1 MKRIKLIIRVFL
13 LPCIFS
19 TPFFAQNQIEY
30 GSNNGEYITIQD
42 TQIYFEEYGEGT
54 PLLLLH
60 GGLGSIQVFKDVIPE
75 LSKHF
80 KVIAVDSPG
89 HGRSEQT
96 DTLSYQLI
104 TDYISDMI
112 DQMKLDSV
120 YTMGCSD
127 GAIVSLI
134 LAHDRPDKVLKAI
147 SDGGIVNEKGYKPG
161 IIESI
166 ESINP
171 ETMNKGWVDN
181 YKKINPQPEKWKKF
195 VLDTRSM
202 WLDFPY
208 IEDTIL
214 NNINV
219 PTLVMLGEHDVAIT
233 IEHALE
239 MHRTIEGSNIGII
252 PNAGHCICNTKP
264 EMLSEVAI
272 DFLRK
277 E

>member
-1 MKRIKLIIRVFL
+1 MSKRKIFIQVLFIS
-13 LPCIFS
+13 CILT
-19 TPFFAQNQIEY
+19 TPIFAQNQIEY
-30 GSNNGEYITIQD
+30 GSNNGEYIIIQD
-42 TQIYFEEYGEGT
+42 TKIYYEEYGEGD

-89 HGRSEQT
+89 HGRSEST

-104 TDYISDMI
+104 TDYISEMI
-112 DQMKLDSV
+112 DLMELDSV

-134 LAHDRPDKVLKAI
+134 LAHDRPDKVMKAI
-147 SDGGIVNEKGYKPG
+147 SDGGIVNKMGYKPD

-166 ESINP
+166 ESMSP
-171 ETMNKGWVDN
+171 ETMGKGWIDQ
-181 YKKINPQPEKWKKF
+181 YKKVNPQPDKWEKF

-208 IEDTIL
+208 VDGTIL
-214 NNINV
+214 NNINA
-219 PTLVMLGEHDVAIT
+219 PTLVVLGENDVAIT
-233 IEHALE
+233 VEHALE
-239 MHRTIEGSNIGII
+239 MHRAIEGSNLGII
-252 PNAGHCICNTKP
+252 PNAGHCVSNTKP
-264 EMLSEVAI
+264 DLLSEITI
-272 DFLRK
+272 DFLSSN
-277 E
+277 

>member
-1 MKRIKLIIRVFL
+1 MNKRTIFIQVFFISFIL
-13 LPCIFS
+13 SSPI
-19 TPFFAQNQIEY
+19 FAQNQIEY
-30 GSNNGEYITIQD
+30 GSNNGEYITIQE
-42 TQIYFEEYGEGT
+42 TQIYYEEYGEGT
-54 PLLLLH
+54 PLFLLH

-89 HGRSEQT
+89 HGRSEQA

-104 TDYISDMI
+104 TDYISEMI
-112 DQMKLDSV
+112 DRMELDSV

-134 LAHDRPDKVLKAI
+134 LAHDRPDKVMKAI
-147 SDGGIVNEKGYKPG
+147 SDGGIVNKMGYKPD

-166 ESINP
+166 ESMSP
-171 ETMNKGWVDN
+171 ETTGKDWIDN
-181 YKKINPQPEKWKKF
+181 YKKVNPQPDKWEKF
-195 VLDTRSM
+195 VLNTRSM

-208 IEDTIL
+208 VDDTIL

-219 PTLVMLGEHDVAIT
+219 PTLIMLGEHDIAIT

-239 MHRTIEGSNIGII
+239 MHRTIEGSNLGII
-252 PNAGHCICNTKP
+252 PNAGHCVSNTKP
-264 EMLSEVAI
+264 DLLSDITI
-272 DFLRK
+272 DFLTSD
-277 E
+277 